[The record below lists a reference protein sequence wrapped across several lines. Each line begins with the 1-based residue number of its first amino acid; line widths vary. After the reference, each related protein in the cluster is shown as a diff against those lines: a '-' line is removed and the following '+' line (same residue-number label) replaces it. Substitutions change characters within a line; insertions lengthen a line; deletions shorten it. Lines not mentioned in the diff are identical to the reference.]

1 MVKEAQPYQVFKWVF
16 QALKTYPN
24 TTFIYKLILLIRYT
38 YQGGNKMEKLEVTSM
53 SSRGQ
58 VVIPQDIREH
68 LGLKVGEKFV
78 VVGEDDTVILKKITM
93 PSFKNFDKLMQKTQ
107 QFAKD
112 KGITPA
118 DVGGAVKR
126 ARK

>member
-1 MVKEAQPYQVFKWVF
+1 
-16 QALKTYPN
+16 
-24 TTFIYKLILLIRYT
+24 
-38 YQGGNKMEKLEVTSM
+38 MEKLEVTSM

>member
-1 MVKEAQPYQVFKWVF
+1 
-16 QALKTYPN
+16 
-24 TTFIYKLILLIRYT
+24 
-38 YQGGNKMEKLEVTSM
+38 MEKLEITSM

-58 VVIPQDIREH
+58 VVIPLDIREH

-78 VVGEDDTVILKKITM
+78 VVGEEDTVILKKIAM
-93 PSFKNFDKLMQKTQ
+93 PSFKNFDRLMQKTQ

-112 KGITPA
+112 NSITPA
-118 DVGGAVKR
+118 DVEGAVKR

>member
-1 MVKEAQPYQVFKWVF
+1 
-16 QALKTYPN
+16 
-24 TTFIYKLILLIRYT
+24 
-38 YQGGNKMEKLEVTSM
+38 MEKLEVTSM

-118 DVGGAVKR
+118 DVRGAVKR

>member
-1 MVKEAQPYQVFKWVF
+1 
-16 QALKTYPN
+16 
-24 TTFIYKLILLIRYT
+24 
-38 YQGGNKMEKLEVTSM
+38 MEKLEVTSM

-58 VVIPQDIREH
+58 VVIPQEIREH